1 MTIRHFLV
9 TFLKYGSTV
18 GQTYTQHAIII
29 THISLP
35 HCKPMWDIIT
45 VDHDLQKKNASPM
58 HWLHTFSTRTP
69 SCVKIKDF
77 HKDRPIN
84 LTLSSHRLHTREE
97 MHSLMS
103 HNLYQFETGYLIS
116 LVVFRLPATPVLNSA
131 FLSWVYIYFF
141 FPTVNG
147 GLLGFWAGVPGWLL
161 GFPSWCGL
169 SPLI

>member
-1 MTIRHFLV
+1 
-9 TFLKYGSTV
+9 
-18 GQTYTQHAIII
+18 
-29 THISLP
+29 
-35 HCKPMWDIIT
+35 MWDIIT

-103 HNLYQFETGYLIS
+103 HNLYQFESGYLIS

-141 FPTVNG
+141 FPQWMEAFWAS
-147 GLLGFWAGVPGWLL
+147 GLESLAGFWAFHLGTALVHWFRPWGLL
-161 GFPSWCGL
+161 D
-169 SPLI
+169 